1 MSFKIQ
7 MRTGWSQ
14 LNILPLVSIVRRFEE
29 ISKKKKKLNFKMP
42 IYIEQIVVSETYTNI
57 YYVVYNI

>member
-14 LNILPLVSIVRRFEE
+14 LNILPLVSIVRRFEK
-29 ISKKKKKLNFKMP
+29 ISKKKKLNFKMP
-42 IYIEQIVVSETYTNI
+42 IYVEQIVVSETYTNI

>member
-1 MSFKIQ
+1 MK
-7 MRTGWSQ
+7 
-14 LNILPLVSIVRRFEE
+14 RFEE
-29 ISKKKKKLNFKMP
+29 ISKKKKLNFKMP